1 MTYLLDHIPT
11 EAVANE
17 DKRARVN
24 SFLRTF

>member
-1 MTYLLDHIPT
+1 MTDLLNYIPA

-17 DKRARVN
+17 DKRAGVN